1 MFDNNEDDDEV
12 NENLDDLT
20 YEIANFEEFAIDMR
34 IVAYDQVMMG
44 LSAKSGK
51 PYKPLITEATTR
63 DKPVDVPKEVQEELD
78 TVFPLKVVS
87 EIIKLCIKTDMKD
100 DRWFINKKGYIRT
113 QAALNSEFFGRLLN
127 HMTDE
132 GVMEMCCDKGEIIYR
147 LTEKGKKAK

>member
-1 MFDNNEDDDEV
+1 MFDNNDDEDEV
-12 NENLDDLT
+12 NENLDNLT

-34 IVAYDQVMMG
+34 IVAYDQVMIG
-44 LSAKSGK
+44 LSARSGK
-51 PYKPLITEATTR
+51 PYTPLISENSPR

-87 EIIKLCIKTDMKD
+87 EIIKLCISSERKD
-100 DRWFINKKGYIRT
+100 DRWFINKKAYIRT

>member
-1 MFDNNEDDDEV
+1 MFNDDEDEV

-20 YEIANFEEFAIDMR
+20 YEISDFEEFAKDMR
-34 IVAYDQVMMG
+34 IVAYDQVMIG

-51 PYKPLITEATTR
+51 PYTPLITEKTTR
-63 DKPVDVPKEVQEELD
+63 DKPVDVPADVQEELD
-78 TVFPLKVVS
+78 NVFPLKVVS
-87 EIIKLCIKTDMKD
+87 EIIKLSIKSERKD

-132 GVMEMCCDKGEIIYR
+132 GVMEMCCHNGEIIYR